1 MKGYRT
7 MIVAAVQLLVG
18 ILSIAGVA
26 IDEDTAAALANNI
39 EAVVGGVLV
48 ITGIVTGVMRAIT
61 DSRVGEK

>member
-18 ILSIAGVA
+18 ILSLAGVA
-26 IDEDTAAALANNI
+26 IDEDTATTLANNI
-39 EAVVGGVLV
+39 EAVVGGILV
-48 ITGIVTGVMRAIT
+48 ITGIVTAIMRAVT

>member
-18 ILSIAGVA
+18 ILSLAGVA
-26 IDEDTAAALANNI
+26 IDEDTAATLANNI
-39 EAVVGGVLV
+39 EAVIGGILV
-48 ITGIVTGVMRAIT
+48 ITGIATGVMRAIT